1 MKAELVSDTITVKL
15 TVTPKEL
22 ELIVRGLG
30 ATSPRS
36 RMNAGMSE
44 EQADMVGQLFWAVA
58 DFVEE
63 RK

>member
-1 MKAELVSDTITVKL
+1 MNVEVDTETITVKL
-15 TVTPKEL
+15 TVTSQEL

-44 EQADMVGQLFWAVA
+44 EQADMVGQFFWALSA
-58 DFVEE
+58 AMEE